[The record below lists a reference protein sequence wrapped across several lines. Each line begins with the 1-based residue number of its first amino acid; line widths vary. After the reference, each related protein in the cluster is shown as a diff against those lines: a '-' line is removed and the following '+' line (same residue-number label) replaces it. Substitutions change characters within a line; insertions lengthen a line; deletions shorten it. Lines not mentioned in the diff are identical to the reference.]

1 MSERTNDQAAEQ
13 LKQVN
18 ATLKELTEKVQP
30 MAEKALNEAKKAGD
44 LSTETKQAVDQA
56 LTDLNLLR
64 QTQNELQTQL
74 GEAEQM
80 FARIGKGG
88 NNNNNGVSDR
98 AGDLVIKDESLINF
112 TKDVRA
118 GSRLNVNVPRNAL
131 TSFAVNPVDGT
142 TPIIAKPNQRLTI
155 RDLLAP
161 GRTGS
166 NAIAYL
172 RETGFTNNAALV
184 PENTAKP
191 YSEIT
196 FEEVME
202 SVKTIAHMLKASK
215 QILDDLPQLQS
226 FINNRMLNG
235 LKRAEDTQ
243 LLFGSGVG
251 NNLNGIYTQATAYS
265 APITIANPT
274 KVDIIRLAMLQAAL
288 AEYYATGTVLHS
300 KDWTEI
306 QLLKDTTDAYLFTGP
321 FGTMT
326 PSLWGLPVAE
336 TNQAGLD
343 GKFLT
348 GAFAEGAQIFDRE
361 DANVVISTENQD
373 DFENNMISV
382 RCEERLALAVY
393 RPEAFVK
400 GTFPVPA
407 P

>member
-1 MSERTNDQAAEQ
+1 MF
-13 LKQVN
+13 
-18 ATLKELTEKVQP
+18 
-30 MAEKALNEAKKAGD
+30 
-44 LSTETKQAVDQA
+44 
-56 LTDLNLLR
+56 R

-118 GSRLNVNVPRNAL
+118 GNRLNVNVPRNAL

-202 SVKTIAHMLKASK
+202 SVK
-215 QILDDLPQLQS
+215 P
-226 FINNRMLNG
+226 
-235 LKRAEDTQ
+235 
-243 LLFGSGVG
+243 LL
-251 NNLNGIYTQATAYS
+251 T
-265 APITIANPT
+265 
-274 KVDIIRLAMLQAAL
+274 
-288 AEYYATGTVLHS
+288 
-300 KDWTEI
+300 
-306 QLLKDTTDAYLFTGP
+306 
-321 FGTMT
+321 
-326 PSLWGLPVAE
+326 
-336 TNQAGLD
+336 
-343 GKFLT
+343 
-348 GAFAEGAQIFDRE
+348 
-361 DANVVISTENQD
+361 
-373 DFENNMISV
+373 
-382 RCEERLALAVY
+382 C
-393 RPEAFVK
+393 
-400 GTFPVPA
+400 
-407 P
+407 